1 MEIDPIKIAKSN
13 DKQTAHI
20 QFTIILVDPESSK
33 SQKFIGSPLIKWIE
47 LIAEIYPPKPKKAAC
62 PNETKPPYPNTRLR
76 PIPAIPKITIF
87 VANVT
92 KYGSSKIFPAM
103 ANNRTSETTNRLK
116 KVSCIYDLPY
126 KPVGLKINI
135 KAINT

>member
-33 SQKFIGSPLIKWIE
+33 SQRFIGSPLIKWIE

-87 VANVT
+87 VIENFIHKDLKNT
-92 KYGSSKIFPAM
+92 LPIFSMLYSNINNKIQF
-103 ANNRTSETTNRLK
+103 
-116 KVSCIYDLPY
+116 
-126 KPVGLKINI
+126 
-135 KAINT
+135 